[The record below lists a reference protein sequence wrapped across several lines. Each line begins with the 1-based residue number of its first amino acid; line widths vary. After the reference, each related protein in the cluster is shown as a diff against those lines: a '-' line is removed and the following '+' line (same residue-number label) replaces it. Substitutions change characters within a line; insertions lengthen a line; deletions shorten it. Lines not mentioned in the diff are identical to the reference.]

1 MLLPLA
7 ISRSAEFTHH
17 TLIASID
24 IYQNIEYLA
33 RADRIKIW
41 CISLH
46 RRGRFS
52 FLTPLGRCRIAYL
65 INKVLRVLDG
75 HE

>member
-1 MLLPLA
+1 MLLPLS
-7 ISRSAEFTHH
+7 ISRSAKFTHH
-17 TLIASID
+17 NLIASID
-24 IYQNIEYLA
+24 IYENKEYLA
-33 RADRIKIW
+33 RADRTMFW

-46 RRGRFS
+46 RHGRFN
-52 FLTPLGRCRIAYL
+52 FLTPLGLCRIAYL